1 MEVPP
6 ADLQQRLAAAG
17 RCSALLTRAA
27 RTRRLAAQRRSLLLH
42 RPELERHLS
51 ATERRFRL
59 LRLVMLGRALAI
71 LALPA
76 LVLVSLFGTAPVAD
90 QNLLGLPYAFLTI
103 ALLTV
108 VLFPIACRPYVLL
121 TRALLIRALLTYAL
135 LEGADWAGDLLIPA
149 LLRKEREDQLS
160 RWLIDLTQ

>member
-1 MEVPP
+1 MEAPP

-27 RTRRLAAQRRSLLLH
+27 RTRRLAAQRRYLLLH
-42 RPELERHLS
+42 RPALERQLA
-51 ATERRFRL
+51 ATERRVRL
-59 LRLVMLGRALAI
+59 PRLVMLGRALAI
-71 LALPA
+71 LASPA
-76 LVLVSLFGTAPVAD
+76 LVLMGSLGTAPAAD

-108 VLFPIACRPYVLL
+108 VLFPFACRPYVLL

-135 LEGADWAGDLLIPA
+135 LEGADRAGDLLIRSI
-149 LLRKEREDQLS
+149 LRKEREDQLT
-160 RWLIDLTQ
+160 RWPIDLDR